1 MPFACLLIDFSWP
14 NQRVAVLVR
23 NHLSTKNTR
32 SNHDRSLLVIAIFDS
47 FSLLVV
53 QHWSESCNK
62 NACNVRWEILIK
74 MNKNNYGVSLQN
86 LKTIEQNTLNDF
98 LILLYSCK
106 NFGQEDR
113 FYSCLIN
120 ALICRKKKVSIFHF
134 PKIKIT

>member
-98 LILLYSCK
+98 LIQY
-106 NFGQEDR
+106 NFLQEFWTGRSFLFMFDK
-113 FYSCLIN
+113 CLD
-120 ALICRKKKVSIFHF
+120 LQKEKGFHF
-134 PKIKIT
+134 SFS